1 MAIKDKRFWQTKRKN
16 TISFQHY
23 FNRLA
28 SLSIAM
34 FDWKNLPKGIDERFL
49 ELVLFGEGVAVFFK
63 DDVIGFC
70 VMRVTLGGT
79 LDIYQIPTERRAF
92 ADNGYTNDLNS
103 NNSVIIFNDLLHTT
117 IALDVEQYA
126 QRLANLDSVID
137 INCNAQKTPIL
148 VSCDETQRLTLANLY
163 KMYDGNTPVIFGDK
177 NITPNSLS
185 VLSTGSPYVADKLY
199 DLKVQVWNEA
209 LTFLGISNVNITK
222 KERLITDEVLR
233 NQGGTISSRYSRLEA
248 RRQACKKINEMFD
261 LDIWVDYREDYI
273 QADTPINE
281 GDADE

>member
-1 MAIKDKRFWQTKRKN
+1 
-16 TISFQHY
+16 
-23 FNRLA
+23 
-28 SLSIAM
+28 M

-70 VMRVTLGGT
+70 VMRVTLGGI

-117 IALDVEQYA
+117 IALDIEQYA
-126 QRLANLDSVID
+126 QRLANLDQVID

-148 VSCDETQRLTLANLY
+148 VSCDETQRLTLTNLY

-177 NITPNSLS
+177 NITPNSLT

-248 RRQACKKINEMFD
+248 RRQACKKINEMFG
-261 LDIWVDYREDYI
+261 LNIWVDYREDYLQGDAQMI
-273 QADTPINE
+273 E
-281 GDADE
+281 GDHNE

>member
-1 MAIKDKRFWQTKRKN
+1 MAIKDKRFWQTKRKS

-79 LDIYQIPTERRAF
+79 LDIYQIPTDRRAF
-92 ADNGYTNDLNS
+92 ADNGYSNDLNS

-117 IALDVEQYA
+117 IALDIEQYA
-126 QRLANLDSVID
+126 QRLANLDAVID
-137 INCNAQKTPIL
+137 INCMAQKTPIL

-248 RRQACKKINEMFD
+248 RRQACKKINEMFN
-261 LDIWVDYREDYI
+261 LNIWVDYREDYI
-273 QADTPINE
+273 QDNTPMIE
-281 GDADE
+281 GDPDE

>member
-70 VMRVTLGGT
+70 VMRVTLGST

-117 IALDVEQYA
+117 IALDIEQYA

-148 VSCDETQRLTLANLY
+148 VSCDEAQRLTLANLY

-177 NITPNSLS
+177 NITPNSLA

-248 RRQACKKINEMFD
+248 RRQACKKINEMFN
-261 LDIWVDYREDYI
+261 LNIWVDYREDYL
-273 QADTPINE
+273 QADESLIE
-281 GDADE
+281 GDSDE